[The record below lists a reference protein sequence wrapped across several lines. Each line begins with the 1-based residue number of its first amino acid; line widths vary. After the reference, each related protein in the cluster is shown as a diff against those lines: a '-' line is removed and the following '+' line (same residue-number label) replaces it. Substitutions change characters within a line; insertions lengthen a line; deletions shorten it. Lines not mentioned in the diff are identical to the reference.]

1 MATKKIY
8 LYPLWLRI
16 WHHVNAVLMLALIL
30 TGVSMQYSNPDY
42 PLIRFDIA
50 VSVHNISGILLTLS
64 YFYFFLG
71 ILFTSIGRHYVMK
84 QGFIKA
90 FYQQARYYMF
100 GIFRGEPSPFPV
112 NADRKFNPIQQ
123 ITYNVIQHAITPVTF
138 ITGWALLY
146 PETIILNVY
155 GYSGILLTSLLHVAA
170 GFLISIFLVI
180 HLYFITVGHSVSSNM
195 KSMITGYHEIH
206 DDVKNN
212 SADSEGEPSSED
224 SGKTK

>member
-1 MATKKIY
+1 
-8 LYPLWLRI
+8 
-16 WHHVNAVLMLALIL
+16 MLALIL

-84 QGFIKA
+84 QGFFKA
-90 FYQQARYYMF
+90 FYQQARYYLF
-100 GIFRGEPSPFPV
+100 GIFRGDPHPFPV
-112 NADRKFNPIQQ
+112 NAERKFNPIQQ

-138 ITGWALLY
+138 VTGWALLY
-146 PETIILNVY
+146 PETIILNVF
-155 GYSGILLTSLLHVAA
+155 GYSGIMLTSLLHVAA
-170 GFLISIFLVI
+170 GFLISVFLVI
-180 HLYFITVGHSVSSNM
+180 HLYFITVGHSVTSNL

-206 DDVKNN
+206 EGEEENKNN
-212 SADSEGEPSSED
+212 QESAGEQQQEI
-224 SGKTK
+224 K

>member
-71 ILFTSIGRHYVMK
+71 ILFTSIGRHYVMR

-90 FYQQARYYMF
+90 FYLQAKYYLF
-100 GIFRGEPSPFPV
+100 GIFRGEPHPFPV
-112 NADRKFNPIQQ
+112 NAERKFNPIQQ

-138 ITGWALLY
+138 VTGWALLY
-146 PETIILNVY
+146 PETIILNVF
-155 GYSGILLTSLLHVAA
+155 GYSGIMLTSLLHVAA
-170 GFLISIFLVI
+170 GFLISVFLII
-180 HLYFITVGHSVSSNM
+180 HLYFITVGHSVTSNL

-206 DDVKNN
+206 EEEEENMNN
-212 SADSEGEPSSED
+212 KESSGDQQQEI
-224 SGKTK
+224 K

>member
-50 VSVHNISGILLTLS
+50 VSVHNISGIMLTLS

-84 QGFIKA
+84 QGFFKA
-90 FYQQARYYMF
+90 FYQQAKYYLF
-100 GIFRGEPSPFPV
+100 GIFRGEPHPFPV
-112 NADRKFNPIQQ
+112 NAERKFNPIQQ

-138 ITGWALLY
+138 VTGWALLY
-146 PETIILNVY
+146 PETIILNVF
-155 GYSGILLTSLLHVAA
+155 GYSGIMLTSLLHVAA
-170 GFLISIFLVI
+170 GFLISVFLVI
-180 HLYFITVGHSVSSNM
+180 HLYFITVGHSVTSNL
-195 KSMITGYHEIH
+195 KSMITGYHEINEEEGEN
-206 DDVKNN
+206 KNN
-212 SADSEGEPSSED
+212 LESAGDQQEEI
-224 SGKTK
+224 K

>member
-50 VSVHNISGILLTLS
+50 VSVHNISGIMLTLS

-84 QGFIKA
+84 QGFFKA
-90 FYQQARYYMF
+90 FYQQAKYYLF
-100 GIFRGEPSPFPV
+100 GIFRGDPHPFPV
-112 NADRKFNPIQQ
+112 NAERKFNPIQQ

-138 ITGWALLY
+138 VTGWALLY
-146 PETIILNVY
+146 PETIILNVF
-155 GYSGILLTSLLHVAA
+155 GYSGIMLTSLLHVAA
-170 GFLISIFLVI
+170 GFLISVFLVI
-180 HLYFITVGHSVSSNM
+180 HLYFITVGHSVTSNL
-195 KSMITGYHEIH
+195 KSMITGYHEINEEEGEN
-206 DDVKNN
+206 KNN
-212 SADSEGEPSSED
+212 LESAGDQQEEI
-224 SGKTK
+224 K

>member
-1 MATKKIY
+1 
-8 LYPLWLRI
+8 
-16 WHHVNAVLMLALIL
+16 MLALIL

-71 ILFTSIGRHYVMK
+71 ILFTSIGRHYVMR

-90 FYQQARYYMF
+90 FYLQAKYYLF
-100 GIFRGEPSPFPV
+100 GIFRGEPHPFPV
-112 NADRKFNPIQQ
+112 NAERKFNPIQQ

-138 ITGWALLY
+138 VTGWALLY
-146 PETIILNVY
+146 PETIILNVF
-155 GYSGILLTSLLHVAA
+155 GYSGIMLTSLLHVAA
-170 GFLISIFLVI
+170 GFLISVFLII
-180 HLYFITVGHSVSSNM
+180 HLYFITVGHSVTSNL

-206 DDVKNN
+206 EEEEENMNN
-212 SADSEGEPSSED
+212 KESSGDQQQEI
-224 SGKTK
+224 K

>member
-1 MATKKIY
+1 
-8 LYPLWLRI
+8 
-16 WHHVNAVLMLALIL
+16 MLALIL

-84 QGFIKA
+84 QGFFKA
-90 FYQQARYYMF
+90 FFLQAKYYLF
-100 GIFRGEPSPFPV
+100 GIFRGDPHPFPV
-112 NADRKFNPIQQ
+112 NAERKFNPIQQ

-146 PETIILNVY
+146 PETIILNVF
-155 GYSGILLTSLLHVAA
+155 GYSGIMLTSLLHVAA
-170 GFLISIFLVI
+170 GFLISVFLVI
-180 HLYFITVGHSVSSNM
+180 HLYFITVGHSVTSNL

-206 DDVKNN
+206 EDEEK
-212 SADSEGEPSSED
+212 DSIENEEKSTSENT
-224 SGKTK
+224 GKSN

>member
-84 QGFIKA
+84 QGFFKA
-90 FYQQARYYMF
+90 FFLQAKYYLF
-100 GIFRGEPSPFPV
+100 GIFRGDPHPFPV
-112 NADRKFNPIQQ
+112 NAERKFNPIQQ

-146 PETIILNVY
+146 PETIILNVF
-155 GYSGILLTSLLHVAA
+155 GYSGIMLTSLLHVAA
-170 GFLISIFLVI
+170 GFLISVFLVI
-180 HLYFITVGHSVSSNM
+180 HLYFITVGHSVTSNL

-206 DDVKNN
+206 EDEEK
-212 SADSEGEPSSED
+212 DSIENEEKSTSENT
-224 SGKTK
+224 GKSN

>member
-50 VSVHNISGILLTLS
+50 VSVHNISGIMLTLS

-84 QGFIKA
+84 QGFFKA
-90 FYQQARYYMF
+90 FYQQAKYYLF
-100 GIFRGEPSPFPV
+100 GIFRGEPHPFPV
-112 NADRKFNPIQQ
+112 NAERKFNPIQQ

-138 ITGWALLY
+138 VTGWALLY
-146 PETIILNVY
+146 PETIILNVF
-155 GYSGILLTSLLHVAA
+155 GYSGIMLTSLLHVAA
-170 GFLISIFLVI
+170 GFLISVFLVI
-180 HLYFITVGHSVSSNM
+180 HLYFITVGLSVTSNL
-195 KSMITGYHEIH
+195 KSMITGYHEINEEEGEN
-206 DDVKNN
+206 KNN
-212 SADSEGEPSSED
+212 LESAGDQQEEI
-224 SGKTK
+224 K

>member
-16 WHHVNAVLMLALIL
+16 WHHVNAVLMLSLIL

-50 VSVHNISGILLTLS
+50 VSLHNISGILLTLS

-71 ILFTSIGRHYVMK
+71 ILFTSIGRYYVMRS
-84 QGFIKA
+84 QGFFKS
-90 FYQQARYYMF
+90 FYLQARYYMF

-112 NADRKFNPIQQ
+112 NEERKFNPIQQ

-146 PETIILNVY
+146 PESIILNVF
-155 GYSGILLTSLLHVAA
+155 GFSGIMLTSLLHVTA
-170 GFLISIFLVI
+170 GFFISIFLVI
-180 HLYFITVGHSVSSNM
+180 HLYFITVGHSVTSNL
-195 KSMITGYHEIH
+195 KSMVTGYHEIH
-206 DDVKNN
+206 VENE
-212 SADSEGEPSSED
+212 AAQEPEEN
-224 SGKTK
+224 KLAEKPEK

>member
-84 QGFIKA
+84 
-90 FYQQARYYMF
+90 R
-100 GIFRGEPSPFPV
+100 
-112 NADRKFNPIQQ
+112 
-123 ITYNVIQHAITPVTF
+123 
-138 ITGWALLY
+138 ALLKLSISK
-146 PETIILNVY
+146 PGIICLEFSEESQV
-155 GYSGILLTSLLHVAA
+155 L
-170 GFLISIFLVI
+170 FL
-180 HLYFITVGHSVSSNM
+180 
-195 KSMITGYHEIH
+195 
-206 DDVKNN
+206 
-212 SADSEGEPSSED
+212 
-224 SGKTK
+224 